1 MEIIVFGLVSFVI
14 LSMWCG
20 VMDILYD
27 IRRDV
32 MTLLARGDEDS
43 SNSVNAQEIREEDSW
58 NASNMHH
65 LD

>member
-1 MEIIVFGLVSFVI
+1 MQIIVFGLVSFVI

-32 MTLLARGDEDS
+32 KELKSMYDDESTLSESVHGQC
-43 SNSVNAQEIREEDSW
+43 NSRNESYESK
-58 NASNMHH
+58 NM
-65 LD
+65 